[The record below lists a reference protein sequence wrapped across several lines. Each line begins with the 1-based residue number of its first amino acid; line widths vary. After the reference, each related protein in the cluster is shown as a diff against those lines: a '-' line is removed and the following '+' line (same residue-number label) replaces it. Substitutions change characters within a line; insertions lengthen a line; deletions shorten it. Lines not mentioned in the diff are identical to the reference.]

1 MSLDSL
7 VGYMMFSVI
16 ISVVTLVLA
25 IAYGVVIYFAIR
37 KTREMLL
44 EIHSSSKQLFEI
56 VQRIEQRSEVL
67 NTVDLRLQAI
77 EMRLKELK
85 EAVSNQFY
93 ETKTNLS
100 EIGSSLDDTMN
111 HIGEI
116 DSKLIRLNQI
126 FEQNKETI
134 ERQLKE
140 IGENVSKRFD
150 ETKLNI
156 SKIINS
162 LDETKS
168 RIEEVDSKLLRQNQ
182 ILEQYQETLKELLE
196 LNTRTSDL
204 ISQTEMLKIEIQR
217 LRDVL
222 NEPLDLS
229 EWVDGNG
236 TSKE

>member
-67 NTVDLRLQAI
+67 
-77 EMRLKELK
+77 
-85 EAVSNQFY
+85 
-93 ETKTNLS
+93 
-100 EIGSSLDDTMN
+100 
-111 HIGEI
+111 
-116 DSKLIRLNQI
+116 
-126 FEQNKETI
+126 
-134 ERQLKE
+134 
-140 IGENVSKRFD
+140 
-150 ETKLNI
+150 
-156 SKIINS
+156 INS

>member
-156 SKIINS
+156 SKIINF

>member
-37 KTREMLL
+37 KTRELLL
-44 EIHSSSKQLFEI
+44 EIHSSSKQSFEI
-56 VQRIEQRSEVL
+56 VQRVEQRSEVL
-67 NTVDLRLQAI
+67 DTVDLRLQAI
-77 EMRLKELK
+77 ERQLKELK
-85 EAVSNQFY
+85 EAVSNQFH

-100 EIGSSLDDTMN
+100 EIGISLDDTMN
-111 HIGEI
+111 RVG
-116 DSKLIRLNQI
+116 
-126 FEQNKETI
+126 
-134 ERQLKE
+134 
-140 IGENVSKRFD
+140 
-150 ETKLNI
+150 
-156 SKIINS
+156 
-162 LDETKS
+162 
-168 RIEEVDSKLLRQNQ
+168 EVDSKFIRLSQ
-182 ILEQYQETLKELLE
+182 ILEQYKETLKELLE
-196 LNTRTSDL
+196 LKTEASDL
-204 ISQTEMLKIEIQR
+204 VSQTEMLKVEIQR